1 MEVKLEGLAL
11 VCENEE
17 DEIGRGEVEGGVL
30 VVGGVVGEG
39 VVVDGTGAILRTGML
54 ARRAV
59 CYAGDGRNGRR
70 GQTADADG
78 GGLECECGIAAVE
91 GLEVG

>member
-1 MEVKLEGLAL
+1 MEVEMKLDGLAL
-11 VCENEE
+11 VRENEE

-39 VVVDGTGAILRTGML
+39 VGVDGTGAILRAGML

-59 CYAGDGRNGRR
+59 CCAGDGGGER

-78 GGLECECGIAAVE
+78 SGLE
-91 GLEVG
+91 

>member
-1 MEVKLEGLAL
+1 MEVKLDRLAL
-11 VCENEE
+11 VCGNEE
-17 DEIGRGEVEGGVL
+17 EEIGRGEVERGVL

-39 VVVDGTGAILRTGML
+39 VGIDDTGAILRTGML

-59 CYAGDGRNGRR
+59 CCAGDGGGER